1 MVDNGELVSELTQRG
16 VNGTNNM
23 SFVNSQT
30 ILGFEADLKVVE
42 FQNNGARPLAR
53 LYAAL
58 YNDGTGNS
66 TPGDLTGDVIASVG
80 ISGQGSDPQAFY
92 AVTRCLAPNC
102 NLAER
107 IRVSFPGNLPC
118 NCCT

>member
-42 FQNNGARPLAR
+42 FQNNGARPLGR

-66 TPGDLTGDVIASVG
+66 TPGDLTGDVNAAVG
-80 ISGQGSDPQAFY
+80 ISGQGSRSPGIL
-92 AVTRCLAPNC
+92 RCDEMPRTQLQ
-102 NLAER
+102 LSRR
-107 IRVSFPGNLPC
+107 I
-118 NCCT
+118 